1 MRHHGSRPG
10 HSAPQGQCTVC
21 GQPLLARRGYWIT
34 KHPDGVHQDCRP
46 WERESFPFRRDLQ
59 RLRLIARAAMRTW
72 RGVVRDGTWLADAEH
87 NWPARARERA
97 REWLERKRR
106 LEHQLQQLRDRLRF

>member
-1 MRHHGSRPG
+1 
-10 HSAPQGQCTVC
+10 
-21 GQPLLARRGYWIT
+21 
-34 KHPDGVHQDCRP
+34 
-46 WERESFPFRRDLQ
+46 
-59 RLRLIARAAMRTW
+59 
-72 RGVVRDGTWLADAEH
+72 VVRDGTWLAAAEH